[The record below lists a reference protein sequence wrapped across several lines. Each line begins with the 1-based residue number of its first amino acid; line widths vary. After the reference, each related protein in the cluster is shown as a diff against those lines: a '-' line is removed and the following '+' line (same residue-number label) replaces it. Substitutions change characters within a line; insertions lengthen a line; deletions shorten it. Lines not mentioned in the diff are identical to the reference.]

1 MFLYE
6 NEQSESRFNNLSH
19 QKIQFEKN
27 STKSMKRYLIK
38 WIKYTNNSSALRS
51 YIDDYMKKVS
61 NDLKVSA
68 FSRWYKSRKSEAW
81 YLTIFIGDR
90 KRKLRLANHDTIDDS
105 GFDEYL
111 WLYEYKSMKGVYKG
125 ILRFIDN
132 FILEWRKRVTIDNF
146 ETYFN
151 LALKKRQEHETIL
164 QTKKMMEEKKLE
176 YEEKLKDLLNT
187 HKIYE
192 DSIDYLKEIIE
203 LISRQHIEHIEKLL
217 NSAVKTIFYDKDYSI
232 KLEIAEFRN
241 SNCLNIL
248 LIENTDEGEIITD
261 IKNNGF
267 GIQSIVGFI
276 LQVYFIMY
284 HKLEPILFMDEAMST
299 LSSQYIPYFKELINA
314 LANQYNF
321 HFVLVAHDVRFI
333 DIADYKYEVKD
344 GEVRK
349 V

>member
-1 MFLYE
+1 M
-6 NEQSESRFNNLSH
+6 
-19 QKIQFEKN
+19 
-27 STKSMKRYLIK
+27 
-38 WIKYTNNSSALRS
+38 
-51 YIDDYMKKVS
+51 V
-61 NDLKVSA
+61 
-68 FSRWYKSRKSEAW
+68 
-81 YLTIFIGDR
+81 
-90 KRKLRLANHDTIDDS
+90 
-105 GFDEYL
+105 
-111 WLYEYKSMKGVYKG
+111 
-125 ILRFIDN
+125 
-132 FILEWRKRVTIDNF
+132 
-146 ETYFN
+146 
-151 LALKKRQEHETIL
+151 
-164 QTKKMMEEKKLE
+164 
-176 YEEKLKDLLNT
+176 
-187 HKIYE
+187 
-192 DSIDYLKEIIE
+192 
-203 LISRQHIEHIEKLL
+203 IEHIEKLL

-248 LIENTDEGEIITD
+248 LIENTDEGEIVTD

-284 HKLEPILFMDEAMST
+284 HKLEPILFMDEAMSN